1 MKFGAKLSTNWKQ
14 FCINLDR
21 HGTIV
26 IIKKGGSWK
35 KWEAELSREFQRRK
49 GRPGK
54 GRRIVSTF
62 LRILIRGKV
71 AKTRLSFHDRG
82 KEDDKKSEAIFGA
95 VYLLR
100 FGNPKDKKKKKKKK
114 NRNNTADGGIISQ
127 RNIHYPVRT
136 ISFVLN
142 LWINRLPRLER
153 RLYTHWNCY
162 ILHTRLFSP
171 IWHGNI
177 FRSNFQTEHIAKR
190 CTR

>member
-35 KWEAELSREFQRRK
+35 KREAELSREFQRRK

-71 AKTRLSFHDRG
+71 AKTRLSFHEEKRAI
-82 KEDDKKSEAIFGA
+82 KKARRYSARSIYSALGI
-95 VYLLR
+95 L
-100 FGNPKDKKKKKKKK
+100 KIKKKKKKK

-142 LWINRLPRLER
+142 LWINRLPRLKR